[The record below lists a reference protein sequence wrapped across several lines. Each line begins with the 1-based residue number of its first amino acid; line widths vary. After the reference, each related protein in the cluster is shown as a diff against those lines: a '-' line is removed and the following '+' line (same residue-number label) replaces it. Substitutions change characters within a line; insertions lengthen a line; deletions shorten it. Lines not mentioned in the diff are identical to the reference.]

1 MRTLI
6 KLIIALAILAMIAIL
21 AYNRFGPDDAEQAG
35 LQDAVAPAPSK
46 AEPQYPVPADPAP
59 PPAREPAADTAADA
73 PADEPEPAPEPL
85 PSLAE
90 SDEAAAEAVREVYDA
105 SQEDVILRPKNL
117 VRHVVVTLD
126 NLDRAP
132 IPLRFRPI
140 EPVDGE
146 FVVDGGDAFTTT
158 SPENA
163 RRYRRHVQAFT
174 AASTDTL
181 VDTYFAM
188 YPLFQEAYEDLGY
201 PDGYFNDRVIAIIDH
216 LLATPEV
223 DYPVS
228 LKRPSVFY
236 EFKSD
241 RLEKTLSFGQKA
253 LIRLGPEQS
262 AAVRAKLRDIRTEI
276 VARASG

>member
-105 SQEDVILRPKNL
+105 SLVDVILRPKNL

-146 FVVDGGDAFTTT
+146 FVVDGGDAFTTG
-158 SPENA
+158 
-163 RRYRRHVQAFT
+163 
-174 AASTDTL
+174 
-181 VDTYFAM
+181 M
-188 YPLFQEAYEDLGY
+188 C
-201 PDGYFNDRVIAIIDH
+201 
-216 LLATPEV
+216 
-223 DYPVS
+223 
-228 LKRPSVFY
+228 RPSPLPRPTPWWTPTSRCTHCSR
-236 EFKSD
+236 KP
-241 RLEKTLSFGQKA
+241 T
-253 LIRLGPEQS
+253 
-262 AAVRAKLRDIRTEI
+262 RTWAI
-276 VARASG
+276 PTGTSMTA